1 MKKRIRPGRVVY
13 FVVIAAFV
21 VTHLYPIIWMIFSSF
36 RSSLELAAHP
46 FSMPETFVLE
56 NYHRVLF
63 ESNMPRYL
71 ANSAIVAVVSLTA
84 IVFISSMVSYAISKL
99 RFRFSKL
106 TFSYFIIGLTIPY
119 QVTLIPLFIRYTK
132 LGLLNTRIGLI
143 LPLVAFSLPV
153 SVLLFVN
160 FYKLI
165 PDEISEAAVMDGC
178 GPYRLYSSIILPLSA
193 NTIITVV
200 SMNFLFVWNDYV
212 FSLIFISDTNLKT
225 ISLGLQDFIGSHGL
239 TDWGATYAA
248 IVLGTLPTLVMYLIL
263 NKRVVVGM
271 TMGAVKS

>member
-1 MKKRIRPGRVVY
+1 MKRSIRPARVVFY
-13 FVVIAAFV
+13 IIIAVFV
-21 VTHLYPIIWMIFSSF
+21 VTHLYPIFWMLFSSF

-46 FSMPETFVLE
+46 FSMPESFVLD
-56 NYHRVLF
+56 NYYRVLF

-71 ANSAIVAVVSLTA
+71 ANSAIVAVISLTA
-84 IVFISSMVSYAISKL
+84 IVFISSMVSFAISKL
-99 RFRFSKL
+99 RFRFSK
-106 TFSYFIIGLTIPY
+106 TVFSYFIIGLTIPY

-132 LGLLNTRIGLI
+132 TGLLNTHLGLM
-143 LPLVAFSLPV
+143 LPLIAFSLPV

-165 PDEISEAAVMDGC
+165 PDEISEAAIMDGC
-178 GPYRLYSSIILPLSA
+178 GPYRLYSTIILPLSA

-212 FSLIFISDTNLKT
+212 FSLIFISDTSLKT

-248 IVLGTLPTLVMYLIL
+248 ICIGTLPTLIMYLFL